1 VRTIK
6 VTVRWAVILVSAV
19 LGLAERIAFS
29 VEQEKGSSVGAPT
42 ERRCFEYP
50 LGPLDQI
57 VVRGLN
63 REGINETLT
72 VAGDGSIT
80 LPLIGRTVVAG
91 LRAEELQHRLR
102 EQLKAFINEPNVS
115 VSLAVPQSRHISV
128 IGAVNQPGVR
138 VIQGC
143 NTLIDAISQA
153 GGLRQDAGNTIKI
166 TRPAAPKAA
175 NANALEPQSTT
186 GTEFEVRDIRV
197 SDLLEA
203 HRPETNILVQPNDVI
218 SIPRAQMVYVV
229 GAVQKAGGF
238 VISERDNI
246 SVLQAL
252 SLAGGLASAPAPQHS
267 RILHGSGSTNRTEIA
282 VDVKGILNGKRPD
295 MLLQPDDI
303 LFIPTNMS
311 QKVGLRAVEAILQT
325 ATGLAIWR

>member
-1 VRTIK
+1 MRTIK
-6 VTVRWAVILVSAV
+6 ATVRWAIILVSVV
-19 LGLAERIAFS
+19 LGLVEQIS
-29 VEQEKGSSVGAPT
+29 VAAEQEKGAGVGIRS
-42 ERRCFEYP
+42 EQRCFGYP
-50 LGPLDQI
+50 LGPLDQL
-57 VVRGLN
+57 VVRSLN
-63 REGINETLT
+63 GEGINETPT

-91 LRAEELQHRLR
+91 MRAEELQQRLR
-102 EQLKAFINEPNVS
+102 ERLKAFIQEPNVS
-115 VSLAVPQSRHISV
+115 VSLAMPQSRRISV

-143 NTLIDAISQA
+143 TTLIDAISQA
-153 GGLRQDAGNTIKI
+153 GGLRQDAGNTIKV
-166 TRPAAPKAA
+166 TRPGAGSNAP
-175 NANALEPQSTT
+175 EPQSAT
-186 GTEFEVRDIRV
+186 GTEFEVIDIRV

-295 MLLQPDDI
+295 VLLKPDDI